1 MYKVEMQFLHFVHKA
16 MERASPVTFF
26 SSVRMS
32 LVSLSQSLTSFLSR
46 FFTMFWGDRHGVYGS

>member
-1 MYKVEMQFLHFVHKA
+1 MYKVEMQFLHFVHIA

-46 FFTMFWGDRHGVYGS
+46 FFTMFWGDR